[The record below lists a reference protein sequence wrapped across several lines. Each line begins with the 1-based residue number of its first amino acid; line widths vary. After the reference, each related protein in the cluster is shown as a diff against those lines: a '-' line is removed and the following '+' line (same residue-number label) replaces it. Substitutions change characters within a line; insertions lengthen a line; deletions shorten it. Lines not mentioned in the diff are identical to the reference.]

1 MCHVLI
7 INRLFNTEINFLMK
21 YFLSI
26 LDKTIEQINNKTY
39 LHYEI
44 IHEWFSV
51 MQSCSPTES

>member
-26 LDKTIEQINNKTY
+26 LDKTIEQINKKTY
-39 LHYEI
+39 LHHET

>member
-1 MCHVLI
+1 
-7 INRLFNTEINFLMK
+7 MK